1 MAERDPENEDRC
13 LSCGHR
19 PDMCECACCWG
30 GEDDPP
36 PQLRDSWREINLLAG
51 MPDPGPDPEPAY
63 VLCPYCRRHVF
74 TQAYRE
80 HKRVHHA

>member
-1 MAERDPENEDRC
+1 MADRDPENDERC

-30 GEDDPP
+30 TY
-36 PQLRDSWREINLLAG
+36 
-51 MPDPGPDPEPAY
+51 PEAQF

-74 TQAYRE
+74 TRAYRE
-80 HKRVHHA
+80 HKRVHHPEVDLSTIGEGL